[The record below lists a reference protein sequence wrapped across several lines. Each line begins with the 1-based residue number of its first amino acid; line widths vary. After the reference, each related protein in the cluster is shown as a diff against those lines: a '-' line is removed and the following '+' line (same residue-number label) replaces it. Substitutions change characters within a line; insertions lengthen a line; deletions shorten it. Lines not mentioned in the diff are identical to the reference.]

1 MARREP
7 IYSAGIAFALAGLA
21 VAVLI
26 YIFLLPNNE
35 GNSSPAPS
43 ATNANAQGAAR
54 GATGDS
60 GDAFTLNLSDSQLA
74 AVKVEPVEEREFPV
88 EKEAVGSIDF
98 NEDMETQVF
107 TPYQGKIIGLF
118 AAVGDDVK
126 KGQTLFTIDSPDLLA
141 AESNLIAA
149 AGVMELTTRNLAR
162 LRELY
167 KTLAVSQ
174 HDLEQ
179 GISDQQ
185 TAEGG
190 LRAARDSVRI
200 FGKSDAEID
209 RIVADRMADPT
220 LVVPSPING
229 RITARNAAPGLFVQ
243 PGNPPPPYIV
253 ADIDTMWMLA
263 NVIEIDSPAFRVGQQ
278 VKVRLSAFPDR
289 VFDGKITTIG
299 ATVDPNT
306 RRVLVRSEINDP
318 QHELRSGMFGNF
330 VISIGAPVRS
340 PAVPLAGVVREG
352 DGTQTV
358 WVTADR
364 RRFTRRTVKIG
375 QPRDGYRQIL
385 EGLQVGELVA
395 TEGAVFL
402 SNMVT
407 IAAGA
412 NEDSE
417 SSAHQTKLEAARAEG
432 HPCLWPYPPRD
443 HPVGPPG
450 LHRRRACRLYQAEY
464 RGLSQSGA
472 RHS

>member
-1 MARREP
+1 MA
-7 IYSAGIAFALAGLA
+7 SATQKAALLAVFAAGLGLVVAAYTFRLFDTGEDSGFSATLAHAEGSKGSA
-21 VAVLI
+21 VD
-26 YIFLLPNNE
+26 
-35 GNSSPAPS
+35 NSSDP
-43 ATNANAQGAAR
+43 NA
-54 GATGDS
+54 
-60 GDAFTLNLSDSQLA
+60 LNLTDLQLA
-74 AVKVEPVEEREFPV
+74 SVKVGPVETHEFPV
-88 EKEAVGSIDF
+88 EKEAVGGIDF
-98 NEDMETQVF
+98 NEDMQTQVF
-107 TPYQGKIIGLF
+107 TPYQGKIIALF
-118 AAVGDDVK
+118 AGVGDDVK

-149 AGVMELTTRNLAR
+149 AGVMDLTTRNLAR

-185 TAEGG
+185 TAEGNV
-190 LRAARDSVRI
+190 RAGRDAVRI

-209 RIVADRMADPT
+209 RIVAERKADPT
-220 LVVPSPING
+220 LVVPSPIDG
-229 RITARNAAPGLFVQ
+229 RIVQRNAAPGLFVQ
-243 PGNPPPPYIV
+243 PANPPPPYIV

-263 NVIEIDSPAFRVGQQ
+263 NVVETDSPAFRLGQQ

-299 ATVDPNT
+299 ASVDPNT

-318 QHELRSGMFGNF
+318 NHELRSGMFGNF
-330 VISIGAPVRS
+330 TISIGAPVVS

-364 RRFTRRTVKIG
+364 RRFVRRTVKIG
-375 QPRDGYRQIL
+375 DQRDGYRQIL

-395 TEGAVFL
+395 TDGAIFL

-407 IAAGA
+407 IAA
-412 NEDSE
+412 
-417 SSAHQTKLEAARAEG
+417 SSQ
-432 HPCLWPYPPRD
+432 
-443 HPVGPPG
+443 
-450 LHRRRACRLYQAEY
+450 
-464 RGLSQSGA
+464 
-472 RHS
+472 

>member
-1 MARREP
+1 MINGVR
-7 IYSAGIAFALAGLA
+7 IAIALAGLA
-21 VAVLI
+21 LAAVI
-26 YIFLLPNNE
+26 YIFFLPDDRNDSV
-35 GNSSPAPS
+35 GLSTTS
-43 ATNANAQGAAR
+43 ANAQGATK
-54 GATGDS
+54 GAGGDP
-60 GDAFTLNLSDSQLA
+60 GDAFSLNLSASQLA
-74 AVKVEPVEEREFPV
+74 TVKVEPVEEHEFPI

-107 TPYQGKIIGLF
+107 TPYQGKILALF

-126 KGQTLFTIDSPDLLA
+126 KGQTLLTIDSPDLLQ
-141 AESNLIAA
+141 AESTLIAA
-149 AGVMELTTRNLAR
+149 VGVMDLTTRNLAR
-162 LRELY
+162 LRALY

-209 RIVADRMADPT
+209 RIVADRLADPT
-220 LVVPSPING
+220 LVVPSPIDG
-229 RITARNAAPGLFVQ
+229 RITQRNAAPGLLVQ
-243 PGNPPPPYIV
+243 PGNAPAPYIV

-263 NVIEIDSPAFRVGQQ
+263 NVVENDSPAFRLGQP
-278 VKVRLSAFPDR
+278 VKVSLSAFPDR
-289 VFDGKITTIG
+289 LFDGKITTIG
-299 ATVDPNT
+299 ASVDPNT

-318 QHELRSGMFGNF
+318 RHELRSGMFGNF
-330 VISIGAPVRS
+330 TIIIGAPVRS

-364 RRFTRRTVKIG
+364 RRFTRRTVRIG

-385 EGLQVGELVA
+385 EGLQSGELVA

-402 SNMVT
+402 SNMVN
-407 IAAGA
+407 IAGT
-412 NEDSE
+412 
-417 SSAHQTKLEAARAEG
+417 Q
-432 HPCLWPYPPRD
+432 
-443 HPVGPPG
+443 
-450 LHRRRACRLYQAEY
+450 
-464 RGLSQSGA
+464 
-472 RHS
+472 